1 MTAPAVTTPQT
12 PGRRGLPLIGETI
25 PFLRDQQK
33 WARER
38 YDRFGPV
45 SEAHLIGRRWHVL
58 LGPEALDVAIVDRDK
73 AFEAGPAWGYIN
85 GAFFRGGLA
94 YLDAEAHFRQRRI
107 MGGAFTRTHLLS
119 YLDGI
124 NETIAE
130 QIDGWAGQPETRVYP
145 AMKQLTLAIAS
156 RTFAG
161 IRLGAD
167 AARVNDAFTD
177 CLRASTA
184 FVRRPVPGLSWS
196 RGLRAR
202 RVLEQ
207 TLRAQIPARRAE
219 PGDDFLSVLCG
230 ARDDEGNV
238 FTDDQVVCHMI
249 ALLQAAHDT
258 TTSTVTSMMYRLVQ
272 RPDWQERCRAESRAL
287 GTAGLTFDQ
296 LDRLPSTDLVMKE
309 TLRIDAPVP
318 ALPRVAV
325 ADTEVLG
332 HRLPRGSFVLA
343 LPQFTHHMPEWWD
356 EPERFDPLRFT
367 AERREDKVHKQAW
380 SPFGAGLH
388 KCIGQHFAGMQIK
401 AIMHQV
407 LNRFAWSTDEGYE
420 VSWDR
425 TTVPRPKDGLRVRLV
440 AAGRPGTAAAPGA
453 EGTA

>member
-1 MTAPAVTTPQT
+1 
-12 PGRRGLPLIGETI
+12 LPLIGETI

-45 SEAHLIGRRWHVL
+45 SVTSLIGRKWYAL
-58 LGPEALDVAIVDRDK
+58 LGPEALEVAIVNRDK

-107 MGGAFTRTHLLS
+107 MSGAFTRATLEAH
-119 YLDGI
+119 LDGV
-124 NETIAE
+124 NSTVAE
-130 QIDGWAGQPETRVYP
+130 HVARWEKKREIHIYP
-145 AMKQLTLAIAS
+145 AMKQLTLGIAS

-161 IRLGAD
+161 MRLGAD
-167 AARVNDAFTD
+167 AERINDAFTD
-177 CLRASTA
+177 CLGASTA
-184 FVRRPVPGLSWS
+184 FIRRPVPGLRWA

-202 RVLEQ
+202 QVLEEA
-207 TLRAQIPARRAE
+207 LRAQLPVKRAH
-219 PGDDFLSVLCG
+219 PGDDFFSVLCG
-230 ARDDEGNV
+230 ARDDDGNV

-258 TTSTVTSMMYRLVQ
+258 TTSTLTSMMYRLVQ
-272 RPDWQERCRAESRAL
+272 QPDWQDRCRSESQAL
-287 GTAGLTFDQ
+287 GTEGIRFDQ
-296 LDRLPSTDLVMKE
+296 LEQLELTDLVMKE

-318 ALPRVAV
+318 VLPRVAV
-325 ADTEVLG
+325 TDTEVLG
-332 HRLPRGSFVLA
+332 RRVPRGSLVLA
-343 LPQFTHHMPEWWD
+343 LPRFTHHMPEYWN

-380 SPFGAGLH
+380 SPFGAGVH
-388 KCIGQHFAGMQIK
+388 KCIGLHFASMQIK

-407 LNRFAWSTDEGYE
+407 INKFEWSTQQGYE

-425 TTVPRPKDGLRVRLV
+425 TTVPKPRDGLRVTLDAV
-440 AAGRPGTAAAPGA
+440 APPGAAAPLRAPAPAPGKQS
-453 EGTA
+453 

>member
-1 MTAPAVTTPQT
+1 
-12 PGRRGLPLIGETI
+12 LPLIGETI

-45 SEAHLIGRRWHVL
+45 SVTSLIGRKWYAL
-58 LGPEALDVAIVDRDK
+58 LGPEALEVAIVNRDK

-107 MGGAFTRTHLLS
+107 MSGAFTRATLEA
-119 YLDGI
+119 YLDGV
-124 NETIAE
+124 NSTVAE
-130 QIDGWAGQPETRVYP
+130 HVARWEKKREIRIYP
-145 AMKQLTLAIAS
+145 AMKQLTLGIAS

-161 IRLGAD
+161 MRLGAD
-167 AARVNDAFTD
+167 AERINDAFTD
-177 CLRASTA
+177 CLGATTA
-184 FVRRPVPGLSWS
+184 FIRRPVPGLRWA

-202 RVLEQ
+202 RVLEEA
-207 TLRAQIPARRAE
+207 LRAQLPVKRAH
-219 PGDDFLSVLCG
+219 PGDDFFSVLCG
-230 ARDDEGNV
+230 ARDDDGNV

-258 TTSTVTSMMYRLVQ
+258 TTSTLTSMMYRLVQ
-272 RPDWQERCRAESRAL
+272 QPDWQDRCRSESQAL
-287 GTAGLTFDQ
+287 GTEGIRFDQ
-296 LDRLPSTDLVMKE
+296 LEQLELTDLVMKE

-318 ALPRVAV
+318 VLPRVAV
-325 ADTEVLG
+325 TDTEVLG
-332 HRLPRGSFVLA
+332 RRVPRGSLVLA
-343 LPQFTHHMPEWWD
+343 LPRFTHHMPEYWN

-380 SPFGAGLH
+380 SPFGAGVH
-388 KCIGQHFAGMQIK
+388 KCIGLHFASMQIK

-407 LNRFAWSTDEGYE
+407 INKFEWSTQQSYE

-425 TTVPRPKDGLRVRLV
+425 ATVPKPRDGLRVTLDAV
-440 AAGRPGTAAAPGA
+440 APPGAAAPLPAPAPAPGQQP
-453 EGTA
+453 